1 MSDPHAPALSRID
14 FTTARLLRNETRITR
29 MSIPQ
34 GNLLADLDGRHVAL
48 IGNARS
54 LAQTTH
60 GTDIDGADVVVR
72 INRAPMPAALSH
84 GTRTDWLALATR
96 LPDADRARLNPTR
109 MLWMSHKRKRLDWR
123 TASSAGFYLHPLSD
137 YQALRDRLS
146 APPTTGAMMIDLLLR
161 APLASLKLY
170 GFDFFASLSLSGRRS
185 AQDVPHDF
193 SAEGA
198 WVDDL
203 LHRDSRLTLVREGPS
218 PSHNPATAVNALRPQ
233 KKESPENGL

>member
-1 MSDPHAPALSRID
+1 MSDPHAPALSRLD
-14 FTTARLLRNETRITR
+14 FTAARLLRNDSRISR

-54 LAQTTH
+54 LAETRH
-60 GTDIDGADVVVR
+60 GADIDAADLVIR
-72 INRAPMPAALSH
+72 INRAPMPSPVSH

-96 LPDADRARLNPTR
+96 LPDADRKRLDPDR
-109 MLWMSHKRKRLDWR
+109 ILWMSPKRKRLDWQS
-123 TASSAGFYLHPLSD
+123 ASGAGFYLHPLAD
-137 YQALRDRLS
+137 YDALRDRLA

-161 APLASLKLY
+161 APLASLTLY

-185 AQDVPHDF
+185 ADDVPHDF

-198 WVDDL
+198 WVEDL
-203 LHRDSRLTLVREGPS
+203 LHSDSRLR
-218 PSHNPATAVNALRPQ
+218 LRR
-233 KKESPENGL
+233 